1 MPKQPK
7 EGKTRS
13 LADVLKLVESTKPA
27 DVVLPEVIHEG
38 KQLLSQTARAV
49 GRVKLDDAFMRKL
62 LPDMIKDTSF
72 AGAPIEVQGVV
83 HHLTMNAYEN
93 MYAYMGDDSQDGA
106 YNVWFERADG
116 QWKVMASKVPSSGN
130 YRS

>member
-7 EGKTRS
+7 EENTRS
-13 LADVLKLVESTKPA
+13 LADVQKFVESTNPV
-27 DVVLPEVIHEG
+27 DVVAPEVIYEG
-38 KQLLSQTARAV
+38 KQLLSQTAGTV

-62 LPDMIKDTSF
+62 LPEMIKDTSF

-93 MYAYMGDDSQDGA
+93 MYVFMGDDSHDGA
-106 YNVWFERADG
+106 YNVWFEHADG